1 MIRQRQADRLAT
13 WLKQVK
19 EDAPGELKSFAA
31 GLLRDYGA
39 VRAGLS
45 RKENNG
51 QVEGQITRLKL
62 LKRQMYGYARFDPLR
77 LRVLHAA

>member
-19 EDAPGELKSFAA
+19 EDALGELKSFAA
-31 GLLRDYGA
+31 GLWRDYGA

-45 RKENNG
+45 SAHSRDLFGNAFVFLN
-51 QVEGQITRLKL
+51 L
-62 LKRQMYGYARFDPLR
+62 
-77 LRVLHAA
+77 